1 MTDPVNPY
9 ANSYGPPPINMS
21 MAGGPGYTAPLVSS
35 SSLRALGVGEGA
47 VAPGINMSASAVPG
61 VGGALKAGGIGGEAP
76 VSKLGEMLGNLGSG
90 VSILGDLAGIY
101 LGFQQQKMARHQFG
115 AQLGFA
121 NANLENSVK
130 SYNNRYSDMLTA
142 RGFTQSTPNSE
153 TQQAITSGSLN
164 FRPIKG

>member
-1 MTDPVNPY
+1 MN
-9 ANSYGPPPINMS
+9 
-21 MAGGPGYTAPLVSS
+21 APK
-35 SSLRALGVGEGA
+35 
-47 VAPGINMSASAVPG
+47 VPN
-61 VGGALKAGGIGGEAP
+61 VGGALKDGGVGGEPP

-101 LGFQQQKMARHQFG
+101 LGFQEQKMAKRQFG

-130 SYNNRYSDMLTA
+130 SYNNRYSDMLTS
-142 RGFTQSTPNSE
+142 RGFTQGTSNNE